1 MGVCENDTTAV
12 ALCSLGTWTLC
23 WNDRKNLHEVW
34 SLRLKTEPGNSSSLC
49 STIIKS
55 CVFILQPHFYKMGG
69 PALPFSHSSA
79 SELSG
84 ESWQLCDCT
93 VTNALTARGGQEHQ
107 ALLKCGMIA
116 DTAGWQ
122 TVRQYH
128 LWLGSATKLI
138 SRVNPSACSSYLGQV
153 CGLLIKVCAGTW
165 LQLCSFWRM
174 S

>member
-55 CVFILQPHFYKMGG
+55 CVFILQPHFYKMGA

-84 ESWQLCDCT
+84 ERVDNCVT
-93 VTNALTARGGQEHQ
+93 V
-107 ALLKCGMIA
+107 
-116 DTAGWQ
+116 
-122 TVRQYH
+122 
-128 LWLGSATKLI
+128 LWLMPWQPVVDRNTKHYWNGEWLLTLLDGKLLGSTI
-138 SRVNPSACSSYLGQV
+138 
-153 CGLLIKVCAGTW
+153 CGW
-165 LQLCSFWRM
+165 DLQPN
-174 S
+174 